1 MNMKLKRCQ
10 KIFQSEVIG
19 WGSMGFVVYTQS
31 KKNHFSKLRK
41 KHKKWQI
48 CKFQKIFIS
57 PNFAKSYSF
66 FPLNNTKLGH
76 L

>member
-19 WGSMGFVVYTQS
+19 WGSMGFGVYTQS
-31 KKNHFSKLRK
+31 KKK
-41 KHKKWQI
+41 K
-48 CKFQKIFIS
+48 
-57 PNFAKSYSF
+57 SF
-66 FPLNNTKLGH
+66 FKTKKKKVKNGKLVNFKRS